1 MTAALV
7 FRKALTLHIEVIKV
21 KDKVIPVLNYL
32 TTAPR
37 SCMQEWM
44 YRSMFS

>member
-7 FRKALTLHIEVIKV
+7 RRKVLTLHIEVIKV
-21 KDKVIPVLNYL
+21 KGKVIPVLNYIN
-32 TTAPR
+32 TTPR
-37 SCMQEWM
+37 RCMGEWM